1 MQKIKEYSK
10 LEIDDGYEVS
20 SLANSFNSLMA
31 GLNNTRDNTK
41 KNFSNQT
48 KELFKLQKEMER
60 QQDALL
66 NVLEDVED
74 EKNKT
79 EAERD
84 RINTILYSIGD
95 AVFVVDKKL
104 KIQMFNKA
112 ASNISGYSDKE
123 AIGKFYGDILKF
135 LYEKDKKI
143 NDRFIKDAIKYG
155 KNQTL
160 SNHTLLVRKDG
171 SMVAVADSSS
181 PIKNKAGRVVGC
193 VVTFRDVTEERMVD
207 RAKTEFVSL
216 ASHQLRTP
224 LTAISW
230 YGEMLLK
237 GEVGELSEDQKVYMD
252 KIYGSNERMIEL
264 VGALLN
270 VSRIELGTFMV
281 EPKICSLVGIVRGV
295 VGELKPQIAKKD
307 IKFSIKYDS
316 KIPKKMKLDSKLVVV
331 IVQNLLSNAIKY
343 TPNKGKV
350 TLEIKKRKNNVEIVV
365 SDSGYGIPK
374 KQQDQIYKKLFRA
387 DNIKVKDTEGT
398 GLGLYIVKSIL
409 DNTDGKIWF
418 KSAEGKGSKFFVAI
432 PLAGMK
438 KKVGT
443 KRLTWYDA

>member
-1 MQKIKEYSK
+1 
-10 LEIDDGYEVS
+10 
-20 SLANSFNSLMA
+20 
-31 GLNNTRDNTK
+31 
-41 KNFSNQT
+41 
-48 KELFKLQKEMER
+48 
-60 QQDALL
+60 
-66 NVLEDVED
+66 
-74 EKNKT
+74 
-79 EAERD
+79 
-84 RINTILYSIGD
+84 
-95 AVFVVDKKL
+95 
-104 KIQMFNKA
+104 
-112 ASNISGYSDKE
+112 
-123 AIGKFYGDILKF
+123 
-135 LYEKDKKI
+135 
-143 NDRFIKDAIKYG
+143 
-155 KNQTL
+155 
-160 SNHTLLVRKDG
+160 
-171 SMVAVADSSS
+171 
-181 PIKNKAGRVVGC
+181 
-193 VVTFRDVTEERMVD
+193 MVD